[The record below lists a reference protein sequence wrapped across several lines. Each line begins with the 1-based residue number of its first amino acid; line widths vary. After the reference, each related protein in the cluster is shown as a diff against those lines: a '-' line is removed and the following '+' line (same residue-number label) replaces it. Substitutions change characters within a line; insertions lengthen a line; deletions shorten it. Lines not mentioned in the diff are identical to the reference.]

1 MRKWWKTTTWSTW
14 YYKKTMIDMKECDK
28 TFDTYNEC
36 QEILKENE
44 YRLTK
49 FDRQYFHDELVATL
63 NRIWYQTHKI
73 IRKAMRDIAYIIEYE

>member
-1 MRKWWKTTTWSTW
+1 ML
-14 YYKKTMIDMKECDK
+14 DMKEVDK
-28 TFDTYNEC
+28 TLDIYNES

-44 YRLTK
+44 YRLSK
-49 FDRQYFHDELVATL
+49 EDYQYFHEELVATL